1 MLRIGVDGGG
11 TTTRAVVIDEK
22 LTIYGRDEAGSSNA
36 YSVGKE
42 RAVHNVLSAVQNG
55 LRSSG
60 IEPSQI
66 ESWGLGLAGAIGE
79 TEQWQWQE
87 ALRAAGQSTLGAAK
101 IVIDEDVVAAQKGAF
116 GGDAGAVCIAG
127 TGANCFG
134 INERGERARA
144 DGWGPLLGD
153 RGSGYAIGEAALR
166 AACLMHDGCIVKT
179 SLLPEVLAALQVAS
193 IDELV
198 QRVYAPDFDKS
209 RVAALFPI
217 VLSGA
222 AQGDVEADR
231 ILRQAGTELALT
243 AASVLKRLQIERVAV
258 TGGVISR
265 QSPLRQAFEAALQ
278 MHLSNAQVCEPR
290 FDAAIGAALL
300 AV

>member
-1 MLRIGVDGGG
+1 MLRIGVDGGA
-11 TTTRAVVIDEK
+11 TTTRAVVIDENW
-22 LTIYGRDEAGSSNA
+22 TVVARGEAGSSNS
-36 YSVGKE
+36 YSVGEK
-42 RAVHNVLSAVQNG
+42 RAVQNVLSAIEDA
-55 LRSSG
+55 LRSSSIG
-60 IEPSQI
+60 PGRI
-66 ESWGLGLAGAIGE
+66 ESWGLGLAGAISE
-79 TEQWQWQE
+79 TEQAQWRA
-87 ALRAAGQSTLGAAK
+87 ALRAANQSTLSAAM
-101 IVIDEDVVAAQKGAF
+101 VAIDEDVVAAQKGAF
-116 GGDAGAVCIAG
+116 GSEAGAVCIAG

-166 AACLMHDGCIVKT
+166 AACLMADGCIAKT
-179 SLLPEVLAALQVAS
+179 ELLPQV
-193 IDELV
+193 
-198 QRVYAPDFDKS
+198 
-209 RVAALFPI
+209 
-217 VLSGA
+217 SGA
-222 AQGDVEADR
+222 AQGDGEADR

-265 QSPLRQAFEAALQ
+265 QSPVREGFEAALH
-278 MHLSNAQVCEPR
+278 MHLPNAQVHEPR